1 MEEQKKRKTVTSNEV
16 KQRYYEKNFT
26 RLILN
31 VRKDR
36 AEAYKKKCAEM
47 GIPYSQP
54 LQEKI
59 SEIIGENEK

>member
-36 AEAYKKKCAEM
+36 AEVYKKKCAEM

-54 LQEKI
+54 LHEAIDEFIK
-59 SEIIGENEK
+59 KD